1 MARDNIDYIHVEPFI
16 PASKSLPEV
25 TMRALILG
33 ILLAILL
40 AASST
45 FVGLKIARTIAGSIP
60 AALVSMMI
68 LRRCKNANILENNMV
83 QTIASAGEV
92 VAAGAIFTLPALIL
106 MGYWQSFDYLQTVLI
121 TMIGGILGVMFSV
134 PLRRNMVVKENLP
147 YPEGVATAEVLKAGE
162 ETKGSTQVLLV
173 GSLFSAVLAFL
184 QSGLKIASEQ
194 VAVWTKVGS
203 TAFGASLMFS
213 PVLMGAGYIV
223 GMRGLLSF
231 IVGGVLTW
239 GIGIPWYVSQFGL
252 PEATDI
258 GAALAAIQKGH
269 FRYVGVGVLAVGGL
283 WCVISLVQQIRN
295 ALVSSFAAM
304 KIKGGEF
311 AVTART
317 DRDLPFQYV
326 LWVVG
331 LIAIPTLILFF
342 TLVNNANFNLS
353 SPLFWSIVIFATLS
367 TLIVGFISAAIAAY
381 VVGIVGTTSL
391 PISGITITAIIAFSS
406 LLLILMGGH
415 IDFSVN
421 TDLAL
426 KAGAMVIIFA
436 CIVCVA
442 AAVSGDNMQD
452 LKAGQIVG
460 ATPWKQQ
467 AMLAVG
473 VVASALVIPF
483 ILQTTFEAY
492 GIGDI
497 LPRPGMDPLQALPA
511 PQATL
516 MATVVKGFFGGK
528 LPWIEICCGMGLAVI
543 AVIIDELLKRSKTGY
558 RFPPLLLALGIY
570 LPLGFVTAFFVG
582 GLVNYFVSLKVSDKK
597 MHEESHN
604 KGILFA
610 SGLIA
615 GEAILGAI
623 LTIPFA
629 YYQSTDIFTLKLQW
643 LLPYQNVFAALL
655 YLVMCITLYK
665 YSVQKKDTAKR

>member
-1 MARDNIDYIHVEPFI
+1 MTSENIDFIHVEPYI
-16 PASKSLPEV
+16 PASKSLPEI
-25 TMRALILG
+25 TPRALVLG

-60 AALVSMMI
+60 AALISMMI
-68 LRRCKNANILENNMV
+68 LRRFKNANILENNMV

-92 VAAGAIFTLPALIL
+92 VASGVIFTLPALIL

-121 TMIGGILGVMFSV
+121 TIIGGVLGVMFSV

-173 GSLFSAVLAFL
+173 GSLLSAVFSFL
-184 QSGLKIASEQ
+184 QTGFKIASEQ
-194 VAVWTKVGS
+194 VAFWTKTTS
-203 TAFGASLMFS
+203 TAFGASLLFS

-223 GMRGLLSF
+223 GIRGLLAF
-231 IVGGVLTW
+231 LVGGAITW
-239 GIGIPWYVSQFGL
+239 GVGIPWYVAEYGL
-252 PEATDI
+252 PQADNL
-258 GAALAAIQKGH
+258 AAGLAAIQKAH

-283 WCVISLVQQIRN
+283 WCVISLMQQIRN
-295 ALVSSFAAM
+295 ALISSFAAM

-311 AVTART
+311 SVTSRT
-317 DRDLPFQYV
+317 DRDMPFQYV
-326 LWVVG
+326 LWIVG
-331 LIAIPTLILFF
+331 LISIPTLLLFF
-342 TLVNNANFNLS
+342 TFVNNANFNLTT
-353 SPLFWSIVIFATLS
+353 PIFWSLILFSTLF
-367 TLIVGFISAAIAAY
+367 TLIVSFICAAIASY
-381 VVGIVGTTSL
+381 IVGIVGTTSL
-391 PISGITITAIIAFSS
+391 PISGITIAAIIAFSS
-406 LLLILMGGH
+406 LLLALLSNY

-421 TDLAL
+421 ADLAL

-436 CIVCVA
+436 TIICIVS
-442 AAVSGDNMQD
+442 AVGGDNLQD

-473 VVASALVIPF
+473 AIASALVIPF

-492 GIGDI
+492 GIGDV
-497 LPRPGMDPLQALPA
+497 LPRPGMDPAQALPA
-511 PQATL
+511 PQANL
-516 MATVVKGFFGGK
+516 MATVVKGFFGGQ
-528 LPWIEICCGMGLAVI
+528 LPWTEIYWGIGI
-543 AVIIDELLKRSKTGY
+543 AIVAIIIDEVLKRSKTGY

-570 LPLGFVTAFFVG
+570 LPLGYVTAFFVG
-582 GLVNYFVSLKVSDKK
+582 GFINFLVSLKQSDKA
-597 MHEESHN
+597 MHEESN
-604 KGILFA
+604 NNGILFA

-629 YYQSTDIFTLKLQW
+629 YYQSTDIFALKFPGLV
-643 LLPYQNVFAALL
+643 PYQDWLSIVIYVGICFA
-655 YLVMCITLYK
+655 LYK
-665 YSVQKKDTAKR
+665 YSVRKKK

>member
-1 MARDNIDYIHVEPFI
+1 MASENMDYIQIEPYI

-25 TMRALILG
+25 TIRALILG

-45 FVGLKIARTIAGSIP
+45 YVGLKIARTIAGSIP
-60 AALVSMMI
+60 AALISMMV
-68 LRRCKNANILENNMV
+68 LRRFKNANILENNMV

-92 VAAGAIFTLPALIL
+92 VAAGVIFTLPALIL

-121 TMIGGILGVMFSV
+121 TIIGGVLGVMFSV

-147 YPEGVATAEVLKAGE
+147 YPEGLATAEVLKAGE
-162 ETKGSTQVLLV
+162 ETKGSTKVLLA
-173 GSLFSAVLAFL
+173 GSLISAIFSFL
-184 QSGLKIASEQ
+184 QTGFKMASEQ
-194 VAVWTKVGS
+194 IAFWTKAGS
-203 TAFGASLMFS
+203 TAFGGSLMFS

-223 GMRGLLSF
+223 GLRGLIAFL
-231 IVGGVLTW
+231 VGGAITW
-239 GIGIPWYVSQFGL
+239 AIGIPWYVAEFGL
-252 PEATDI
+252 PPADNL

-295 ALVSSFAAM
+295 AIVSSFAAM
-304 KIKGGEF
+304 KMKGGEF

-326 LWVVG
+326 LWIIG
-331 LIAIPTLILFF
+331 FIAIPTLILFF
-342 TLVNNANFNLS
+342 TFVNNAQFNLS
-353 SPLFWSIVIFATLS
+353 TPLFLSVVIFATLFV
-367 TLIVGFISAAIAAY
+367 LVVGFVCAAIAAY

-391 PISGITITAIIAFSS
+391 PISGITIAAIVAFSS
-406 LLLILMGGH
+406 LLLALLGQH
-415 IDFSVN
+415 IDFSMN
-421 TDLAL
+421 SELAL

-436 CIVCVA
+436 TIVCVA
-442 AAVSGDNMQD
+442 VAVSGDNMQD

-467 AMLAVG
+467 IMLAVG
-473 VVASALVIPF
+473 AVASALVIPF

-497 LPRPGMDPLQALPA
+497 LPRAGMDPNQALPA

-516 MATVVKGFFGGK
+516 MATVVKGFFGGQ
-528 LPWIEICCGMGLAVI
+528 LPWIEIYWGAGIAVI
-543 AVIIDELLKRSKTGY
+543 AIIIDELLKHSKSNY

-570 LPLGFVTAFFVG
+570 LPLGYVTAFFVG
-582 GLVNYFVSLKVSDKK
+582 GLINFLVGLKSSKK
-597 MHEESHN
+597 DMHEESN
-604 KGILFA
+604 NRGILFA

-629 YYQSTDIFTLKLQW
+629 YYQSTDIFALKLSW
-643 LLPYQNVFAALL
+643 FNPYQDAFAALL
-655 YLVMCITLYK
+655 YLGLCVLLYK
-665 YSVQKKDTAKR
+665 YSVPKKKSS